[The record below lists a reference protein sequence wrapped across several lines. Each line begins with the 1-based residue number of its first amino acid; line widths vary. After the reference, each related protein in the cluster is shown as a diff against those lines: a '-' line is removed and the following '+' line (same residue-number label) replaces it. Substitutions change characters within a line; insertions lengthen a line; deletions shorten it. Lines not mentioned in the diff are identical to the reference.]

1 MWPRNELD
9 DQAAIFDTL
18 NGEVAR
24 LDSQPLPDAPIDGD
38 PESRPNFRPTRGS
51 KSGG

>member
-1 MWPRNELD
+1 MWPRNELN

-24 LDSQPLPDAPIDGD
+24 LDSQPLPDGPIDGD
-38 PESRPNFRPTRGS
+38 PESRPNFMQTRGS
-51 KSGG
+51 KYEG